1 MLITQA
7 PMLQSG
13 NERIIDLG
21 EGTPHP
27 QAEGWGAVSFPEGTC
42 SMSVREMKAGNGQ
55 QMSTPKG

>member
-13 NERIIDLG
+13 DERIIDLG

-42 SMSVREMKAGNGQ
+42 NRTVREMKAGNG
-55 QMSTPKG
+55 